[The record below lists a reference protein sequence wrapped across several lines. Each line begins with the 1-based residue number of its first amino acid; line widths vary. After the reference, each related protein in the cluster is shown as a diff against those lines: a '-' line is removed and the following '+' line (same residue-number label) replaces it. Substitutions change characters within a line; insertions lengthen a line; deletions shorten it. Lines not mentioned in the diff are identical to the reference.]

1 MVGFEGMQI
10 LDAIGPLE
18 VFAQASRLL
27 MAKGGDGDAIPAY
40 RVVLAAQPAGPVAC
54 SLGLS
59 VVAHC
64 TPAALGQVDTL
75 LVAGGTG
82 TLPGLSDPVLIDWLR
97 SHAPRARRLGSVC
110 TGTLLLA
117 RAGLLRGRR
126 GTTHSAYIDQ
136 LATLEPSAHVER
148 DAIFVNDESLWTSAG
163 VTAGMD
169 MALAMVQADW
179 DRKLAL
185 EVARVLLMSMQRAG
199 GAPRYSAALESQS
212 RGVDGRFGRLAAW
225 IAGNLDAELTIDA
238 LAREAEFSLRH
249 FARCFHEEMGTT
261 PAKFVERMR
270 FEAAQ
275 QMIADGQK
283 TVAEVAQSCGFGS
296 AETLRRVFIRRAGC
310 SPAAYRARVC
320 ERAADNGTIPRAVAP
335 VAQGIE
341 RPPPKR

>member
-27 MAKGGDGDAIPAY
+27 MGQGRTTAPAY

-54 SLGLS
+54 SLGVA
-59 VVAHC
+59 VVAQC
-64 TPAALGQVDTL
+64 ALAELGPVDTL
-75 LVAGGTG
+75 LIAGGAG
-82 TLPGLSDPVLIDWLR
+82 TLPALRDATLIDWVR
-97 SHAPRARRLGSVC
+97 THAPRARRYGAVC
-110 TGTLLLA
+110 TGALLLA

-126 GTTHSAYIDQ
+126 VTTHADHLGE
-136 LATLEPSAHVER
+136 LAELEPSARVEG
-148 DAIFVNDESLWTSAG
+148 DVSFINDQSLWTTAG

-169 MALAMVQADW
+169 MALAMVEEDW
-179 DRKLAL
+179 DRKLSL
-185 EVARVLLMSMQRAG
+185 EVASVLLMQTHRAG
-199 GAPRYSAALESQS
+199 ATPRYSAALESQS
-212 RGVDGRFGRLAAW
+212 KVLDGRFGRLAAW
-225 IAGNLDAELTIDA
+225 IASNLDGELSLDV

-275 QMIADGQK
+275 QLLAEGSK
-283 TVAEVAQSCGFGS
+283 TIVEISEACGFGS

-320 ERAADNGTIPRAVAP
+320 ERAADNGTIPAP
-335 VAQGIE
+335 QP
-341 RPPPKR
+341 R